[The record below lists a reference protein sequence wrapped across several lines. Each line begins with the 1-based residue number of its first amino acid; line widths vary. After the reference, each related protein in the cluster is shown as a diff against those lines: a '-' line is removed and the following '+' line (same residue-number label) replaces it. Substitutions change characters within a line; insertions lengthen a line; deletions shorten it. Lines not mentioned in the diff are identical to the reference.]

1 MYRSDVVRVELSDS
15 KEIAAL
21 LAAQKQAQRPT
32 TTPRL
37 RLVGR
42 TGRRHRCQCGS
53 CSTCVENARWEK
65 IFNEKFADPNYYK
78 SQPVRH
84 TSSLSYPPR

>member
-21 LAAQKQAQRPT
+21 LAAQTQTQRPQP
-32 TTPRL
+32 TPRT
-37 RLVGR
+37 RMAAR
-42 TGRRHRCQCGS
+42 TVRRRRCHCGG
-53 CSTCVENARWEK
+53 CYTCQENARWDK

-78 SQPVRH
+78 SQPIRH
-84 TSSLSYPPR
+84 TSSLSWPAR